1 MKTKIILLLL
11 LFVVCMATVSKSFA
25 VILSETNSGIYIGI
39 SGTRT
44 NTPLQ
49 FNDRLVWRPFCNT
62 GMVSLNY
69 PDPNYGIKIKMF
81 GPDGNE
87 VTKTKLGES
96 FGLNFDQ
103 VHSYKDVIHT
113 GLMGYHSSHMGGI
126 EAQGRYDERDGPLLS
141 GPLLPAPKE
150 LFQIEKPGIY
160 TLEIQMQ
167 MFRVIKST
175 NQWTREL
182 IQFSPIKI
190 RVEKP

>member
-1 MKTKIILLLL
+1 MKIKIILLLL
-11 LFVVCMATVSKSFA
+11 LFVVCMATVPKSFA
-25 VILSETNSGIYIGI
+25 AILSETNSGIYIGI

-49 FNDRLVWRPFCNT
+49 FDDRLVWRPFCNT

-96 FGLNFDQ
+96 FGSDFDQ

-113 GLMGYHSSHMGGI
+113 GLMGYHSSHMGDI
-126 EAQGRYDERDGPLLS
+126 EAQGPYDKRGGVLLS

-150 LFQIEKPGIY
+150 LFQMEKPGVY
-160 TLEIQMQ
+160 KLEIQMQ
-167 MFRVIKST
+167 MFKIHKNT

-182 IQFSPIKI
+182 VRFSSVRFK
-190 RVEKP
+190 VEKP